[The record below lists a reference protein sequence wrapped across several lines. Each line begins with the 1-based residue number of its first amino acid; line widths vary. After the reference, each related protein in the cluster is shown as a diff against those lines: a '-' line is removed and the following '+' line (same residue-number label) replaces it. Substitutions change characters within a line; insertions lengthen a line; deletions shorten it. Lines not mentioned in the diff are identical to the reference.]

1 MGAGGGVSMRASDRA
16 SELRTSVAMCTFNAG
31 RYLDEQLQSIAQQT
45 RLPFEVIVCDDGSTD
60 GTIPTLKRFKANVAF
75 PVTIVENTE
84 RMGSTRNFDQAI
96 EMAKGD
102 AIALCDQDDRWLP
115 HKLERLTDCLIRN
128 PFLGG
133 VFSDAELI
141 DGDGKRVG
149 KTLFARHRFT
159 PPRQRSFVH
168 CPTATLL
175 KHDIVTGA
183 TLMFRSA
190 IRRYCSPIPT
200 TWVHDGWLAWMLAL
214 HSRLTLISEPLIEYR
229 IHSGQQ
235 LGVGTSQA
243 AQRGKQA
250 TRRQFYARV
259 ARQFE
264 DLLGRVLEEGW
275 SEHDPLIAKIRA
287 KIAFLKRQA
296 ALSPQFGM
304 RTMQMLGQLP
314 NYLHYARGL
323 ASVRTDLLLGREML

>member
-1 MGAGGGVSMRASDRA
+1 MRASDRK
-16 SELRTSVAMCTFNAG
+16 SDLRVSVAMCTFNGG
-31 RYLDEQLQSIAQQT
+31 RHLEEQLRSIAEQT
-45 RLPFEVIVCDDGSTD
+45 RLPYEVIVCDDGSTD
-60 GTIPTLKRFKANVAF
+60 DTIATLRAFKANAPF
-75 PVTIVENTE
+75 AVTIVKNTE
-84 RMGSTRNFDQAI
+84 RMGSTRNFEQAI
-96 EMAKGD
+96 EMSRGEL
-102 AIALCDQDDRWLP
+102 IALCDQDDRWLP
-115 HKLERLTDCLIRN
+115 HKLQRLSDCLIDN

-159 PPRQRSFVH
+159 QARQRSFVN

-229 IHSGQQ
+229 IHAAQQ
-235 LGVGTSQA
+235 LGVGTSQP
-243 AQRGKQA
+243 AQRGKKE

-259 ARQFE
+259 AHQFE
-264 DLLGRVLEEGW
+264 DLLTRVLAEGW
-275 SEHDPLIAKIRA
+275 SEHDALVAKIRA
-287 KIAFLKRQA
+287 KIAFLKRQS
-296 ALSPQFGM
+296 ALSPQFGV
-304 RTMQMLGQLP
+304 RTVQMLGQLP